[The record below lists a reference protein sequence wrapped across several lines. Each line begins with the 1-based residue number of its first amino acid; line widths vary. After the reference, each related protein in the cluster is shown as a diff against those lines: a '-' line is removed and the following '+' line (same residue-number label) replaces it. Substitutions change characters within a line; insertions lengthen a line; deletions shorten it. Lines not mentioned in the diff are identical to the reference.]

1 MASAAISPES
11 ARSRWFHFMD
21 AMSDLPFS
29 AGIGGCR
36 EASLVPSVGCP
47 IEPS

>member
-11 ARSRWFHFMD
+11 ARSRWIDFMD

-36 EASLVPSVGCP
+36 EVPLVPPAGGP
-47 IEPS
+47 NEPS